1 MGARPLATQELS
13 KTHTGLRSLCVQGDL
28 DSWRAMPLAARER
41 ALQAEMRTEG
51 NLHPALFPPSD
62 DPSSLLGHYKACT
75 TGFIAAHEMGVR

>member
-1 MGARPLATQELS
+1 MLA
-13 KTHTGLRSLCVQGDL
+13 GRQGDL

-62 DPSSLLGHYKACT
+62 DPSSLLGHYKVT
-75 TGFIAAHEMGVR
+75 KEFQ